1 MLCIKKPSLEK
12 AGLCHLFL
20 AVFTLLFIKPYQ
32 ELYAAF
38 CEAARQHPIAVD
50 RPR

>member
-1 MLCIKKPSLEK
+1 MICIKEPFIKKRCIKKPSLEK
-12 AGLCHLFL
+12 AGLCRLFL

-38 CEAARQHPIAVD
+38 F
-50 RPR
+50 